1 MKLSLRPKIL
11 LFTVL
16 PLVTLTF
23 FALWVTNRTISTQVL
38 AGIDDGLRR
47 ASANLES
54 TLDARA
60 EYLGVAGQVIVQDP
74 RFFSSLTLPGSHRD
88 PQFRA
93 TVAGVAREFN
103 SITRADLFE
112 VFDARG
118 TLIASVGAER
128 SDAPARRPLVR
139 DALAERPRAA
149 ILPAP
154 GRHYQAVTT
163 PVLVGGRVVGVLLL
177 GRHIGRELAVQ
188 LKDLTRSE
196 VTFLA
201 GHAVTGSTLD
211 DGADR
216 LAVLRAFDRTDR
228 AAGPAEG
235 TIVEL
240 RGPTHRYVTLLRR
253 LPDSAPADEQYY
265 AVQRALDLETAFLR
279 DIQGRLVEMGFL
291 AALIALAA
299 GLVISERI
307 TSPVRRLV
315 RGAEEIERGNYG
327 YPIHVQSGDE
337 IGYLATRFDEMRRH
351 QRAYVASLKEVARVK
366 SEFINVA
373 SHELR
378 TPASVIKGYQELLL
392 QGILGPLTSQ
402 QRQALEAIGRGVGT
416 LVRIAE
422 DATRVA
428 QIEESQLA
436 LQRGDHDVASLLR
449 RAAEAALAGS
459 GGRKVRVT
467 VAADADPP
475 TARVDGDRMVEAV
488 THLITNGIRFTP
500 DGGEVVVR
508 SRRERAQLVLE
519 VEDTGIGISEERRAE
534 IFDRAFMIRD
544 SRHHH
549 SSDTLE
555 FNSSGLGLGLPI
567 ARGIV
572 RMHGG
577 TLEVESSVGRGS
589 VFRIRLPL
597 EAESAREAA

>member
-1 MKLSLRPKIL
+1 MRLTLRPKIL

-23 FALWVTNRTISTQVL
+23 FALWVVNQAISTQVR

-54 TLDARA
+54 TLSARA

-103 SITRADLFE
+103 SITKGDLFE

-118 TLIASVGAER
+118 SLIASVGPEH
-128 SDAPARRPLVR
+128 SDDAAREPLVAG
-139 DALAERPRAA
+139 ALAERARAA
-149 ILPAP
+149 ILQSP
-154 GRHYQAVTT
+154 GRHYQAAVT
-163 PVLVGGRVVGVLLL
+163 PVLAGGRVVGVLLL
-177 GRHIGRELAVQ
+177 GRHIGRELAEQ
-188 LKDLTRSE
+188 LGDLTRSD

-201 GHAVTGSTLD
+201 ASAVTGSTLD
-211 DGADR
+211 DEADR
-216 LAVLRAFDRTDR
+216 TALLRAFDRPDL
-228 AAGPAEG
+228 AGAPPEG
-235 TIVEL
+235 TIDVL
-240 RGPTHRYVTLLRR
+240 RGTTHRYVTLLRR
-253 LPDSAPADEQYY
+253 LPDSEPGDRQYY
-265 AVQRALDLETAFLR
+265 AIQRALDVETGFLR
-279 DIQGRLVEMGFL
+279 EIQGRLVELGLL

-299 GLVISERI
+299 GFVISERI

-315 RGAEEIERGNYG
+315 RGAEEIERGNYD
-327 YPIHVQSGDE
+327 YPIRVQSGDE
-337 IGYLATRFDEMRRH
+337 IGYLATRFDEMREH
-351 QRAYVASLKEVARVK
+351 QRVYVASLKEVARVK

-378 TPASVIKGYQELLL
+378 TPASVIKGFQELLS
-392 QGILGPLTSQ
+392 QETLGPLTPQ
-402 QRQALEAIGRGVGT
+402 QRQAVEAIGRGVGT

-428 QIEESQLA
+428 QVEASQLS
-436 LQRGDHDVASLLR
+436 LRLGEHRVATLLR
-449 RAAEAALAGS
+449 RAAEAARAGAR
-459 GGRKVRVT
+459 GRDVRVT
-467 VAADADPP
+467 VSAEPDPGV
-475 TARVDGDRMVEAV
+475 ARVDGERLVEAICNLV
-488 THLITNGIRFTP
+488 QNGIRFTP
-500 DGGEVVVR
+500 DGGEVLVRAYRDAAHLVV
-508 SRRERAQLVLE
+508 E
-519 VEDTGIGISEERRAE
+519 VKDTGIGISEERRSE
-534 IFDRAFMIRD
+534 IFDRAFMIQD

-555 FNSSGLGLGLPI
+555 FKSSGLGLGLPI

-577 TLEVESSVGRGS
+577 TIEVESAEGRGS
-589 VFRIRLPL
+589 VFRVRLPI
-597 EAESAREAA
+597 EAEAGREAA